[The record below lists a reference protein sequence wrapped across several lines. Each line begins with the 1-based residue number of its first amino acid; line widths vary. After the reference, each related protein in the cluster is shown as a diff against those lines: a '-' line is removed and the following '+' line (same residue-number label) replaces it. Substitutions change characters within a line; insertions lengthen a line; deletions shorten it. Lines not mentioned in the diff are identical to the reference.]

1 MHVIQEID
9 NKIYA
14 HKISFDSDIFKE
26 HIKAFMRKHIG
37 HWGDKQP
44 FNGLDVAIGFYN
56 SVLDNFTT
64 YELKKCSS
72 DDNVYDNK
80 YFWYLSYW

>member
-1 MHVIQEID
+1 MILIQCWGEVLKMSRTDRQQQCIKHMKRVGKM
-9 NKIYA
+9 KIFMENIGKM
-14 HKISFDSDIFKE
+14 KILKPIPYDIY
-26 HIKAFMRKHIG
+26 
-37 HWGDKQP
+37 
-44 FNGLDVAIGFYN
+44 NG
-56 SVLDNFTT
+56 VLENFTK